1 MAPWDCACSPH
12 CPEPSLPSSSDPGDR
27 PMDGVTKEA
36 REVRVLRFTELTF
49 SEDLLSARPGFTIG
63 PQRGKDLFGP
73 CPQRVHRRAG
83 GKVAHSSGVE
93 SSHRWW
99 ETSGLS
105 FLATTKLPAV
115 APGPAGQWHRPR
127 VCVWLLGRPG
137 LGLRED
143 PSVSVSLPLLRVSE
157 ATLSP
162 LPCFLLP
169 PPAG

>member
-1 MAPWDCACSPH
+1 
-12 CPEPSLPSSSDPGDR
+12 
-27 PMDGVTKEA
+27 MDGVTKEA
-36 REVRVLRFTELTF
+36 REAWVLTFTELTF

-63 PQRGKDLFGP
+63 PQRGKDFFGP
-73 CPQRVHRRAG
+73 GPQRVHCRAG

-115 APGPAGQWHRPR
+115 AQGPGGQWHRPR

-137 LGLRED
+137 LGLRGD
-143 PSVSVSLPLLRVSE
+143 LSVSASLPLLRVSE
-157 ATLSP
+157 ATLRP

-169 PPAG
+169 PPASRGPGPV